1 MSNRTVREV
10 MTADPVTV
18 TAATTFRE
26 LAGILAGQ
34 PVSGIPVLSRQGK
47 VVGMI
52 YESDLLAKDQFHQ
65 APRTHQPGQP
75 HGRALRAKAN
85 AATAGELMTTHPL
98 TIGPDVT
105 VAGAA
110 RVMDRYHLSCLPV
123 VAEDGKLAGLL
134 SPRDL
139 LRVFLRSDGEIQTEI
154 IDRVLVGYLGANPA
168 LVSVDVTDGVV
179 TLTGRLGCKS
189 MLSAVLPAVR
199 AVDGVVDVEGQLSYE
214 VDDTRLHAPQEPHPG

>member
-1 MSNRTVREV
+1 MSNRTVRDV

-18 TAATTFRE
+18 TATTTFKE
-26 LAGILAGQ
+26 LASILVGQ

-52 YESDLLAKDQFHQ
+52 YESDLLAKKEFHQ
-65 APRTHQPGQP
+65 APGTYQPGRP
-75 HGRALRAKAN
+75 HGRGLRTKAN

-110 RVMDRYHLSCLPV
+110 RVMDRHHLGCLPV

-139 LRVFLRSDGEIQTEI
+139 LRVFLRPDSEIRTEI
-154 IDRVLVGYLGANPA
+154 IDEVLVRDLGTNPV

-179 TLTGRLGCKS
+179 TLTGRLECKS
-189 MLSAVLPAVR
+189 MLSAVLPAAR

-214 VDDTRLHAPQEPHPG
+214 LDDTRLLTPPEPHPR